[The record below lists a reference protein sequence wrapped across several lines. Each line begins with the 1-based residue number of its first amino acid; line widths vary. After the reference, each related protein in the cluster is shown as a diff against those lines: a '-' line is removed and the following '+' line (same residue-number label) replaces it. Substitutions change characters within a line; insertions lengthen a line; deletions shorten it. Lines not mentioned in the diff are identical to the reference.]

1 MTSSEAPSAL
11 CHRSQRKRGKAILRR
26 GRATSGTRGVWRPHS
41 GARARR
47 ARDALSTQTAS
58 VTSTQIAEPH
68 EQRGRIW
75 RSSCVIGRP
84 AYVQPSPG
92 HRWRPA
98 SALCGHLAQGAHVK
112 TACEAVGISEATYY
126 DWQARGKK
134 ARDEPPPTLELT
146 RQGLIDLLAEA
157 DVTYPARAN
166 KTELLR
172 LLMLYR
178 EGSYMQFMHAV
189 KRAGAVR
196 TLESLDRIEAGAE
209 GGALIERTTTT
220 RTAKNG
226 TATTTVRERFT
237 PPDWHADGWFLE
249 RRHPADWSR
258 RTEVV
263 LPDNEQAAEAD
274 PLVGVHDELRL
285 ARLARQKRQGKSV

>member
-26 GRATSGTRGVWRPHS
+26 GRATSGTRGVWRPYA
-41 GARARR
+41 GARGR

-112 TACEAVGISEATYY
+112 TACEAVGISERSYY
-126 DWQARGKK
+126 AWKVRGTK
-134 ARDEPPPTLELT
+134 ARDEPPPTLDLT
-146 RQGLIDLLAEA
+146 RQGLIDLLVEA
-157 DVTYPARAN
+157 DVTYPARAT
-166 KTELLR
+166 KTVLLR
-172 LLMLYR
+172 LLTLHR
-178 EGSYMQFMHAV
+178 EDSYMQFLQAST
-189 KRAGAVR
+189 RAGARR
-196 TLESLDRIEAGAE
+196 TLESLARIEAGAQ
-209 GGALIERTTTT
+209 GGALLERVTTT
-220 RTAKNG
+220 RTAKDG
-226 TATTTVRERFT
+226 TATTTVRERWT
-237 PPDWHADGWFLE
+237 PPDWRADG
-249 RRHPADWSR
+249 
-258 RTEVV
+258 
-263 LPDNEQAAEAD
+263 
-274 PLVGVHDELRL
+274 
-285 ARLARQKRQGKSV
+285 